1 MTVLRLLQMRPAS
14 MSNRDRQNREDKDR
28 KDDTTENDE
37 TSTSSKKV
45 RQNDSDNDGEISD
58 ESLEENVELADDIC
72 EGRSGDEMTSSMLST
87 ASSDV
92 AVSPSANTTK
102 VESAACIPFG
112 NLFSQFPPPLSHLF
126 YSWSSVPLSLFTPA
140 SPRLHIMILCLLSV
154 VLYHVYRT
162 LLRENLDI
170 FL

>member
-72 EGRSGDEMTSSMLST
+72 DGRSGDEMTSSMLST

-92 AVSPSANTTK
+92 ATK

-112 NLFSQFPPPLSHLF
+112 NLFSQFPPP
-126 YSWSSVPLSLFTPA
+126 PLSPLLFLVQRA
-140 SPRLHIMILCLLSV
+140 C
-154 VLYHVYRT
+154 
-162 LLRENLDI
+162 
-170 FL
+170 